1 MPKWQL
7 KSLHELVRNR
17 QESSTLCARRTR
29 MANKAISSPSL
40 MQSVIVMLYP
50 ITQNISEAKCQCY
63 LTKNKNLNCKLEGCF
78 LVYSLPYRGLAEAR
92 EVNMVWFHMQ
102 LQTKIKILICGQH
115 ECSHLSG
122 THLCY
127 LSKNTLHLRNI
138 SYTVTVI

>member
-7 KSLHELVRNR
+7 KSLYELVRNR
-17 QESSTLCARRTR
+17 QESGLLCARRTR

-40 MQSVIVMLYP
+40 IQSVIIMLYP

-63 LTKNKNLNCKLEGCF
+63 LTKNKNLNCKLKGCF
-78 LVYSLPYRGLAEAR
+78 LVYSLPYGEAR
-92 EVNMVWFHMQ
+92 EVNVVWFHMQ
-102 LQTKIKILICGQH
+102 LQTKIKTLICGQH

-127 LSKNTLHLRNI
+127 LSKTTLHLRNI
-138 SYTVTVI
+138 SYTVTFV

>member
-1 MPKWQL
+1 
-7 KSLHELVRNR
+7 
-17 QESSTLCARRTR
+17 

-50 ITQNISEAKCQCY
+50 ITQTISEAKCQCY
-63 LTKNKNLNCKLEGCF
+63 LTKNKNLNCKLKGCF
-78 LVYSLPYRGLAEAR
+78 LVYSLPYEGLAEAR
-92 EVNMVWFHMQ
+92 EVNVVWFHMQ

-122 THLCY
+122 THHCY

-138 SYTVTVI
+138 SYTVTVV